1 MRTPEAQ
8 KVMTISACHYEQRL
22 HGRGNWVSKQ
32 CNGRLAEDKRALLE
46 NGKLF
51 IFAKCRI

>member
-32 CNGRLAEDKRALLE
+32 CNGRLAEDKRALL
-46 NGKLF
+46 GKRQAVYF
-51 IFAKCRI
+51 CQV